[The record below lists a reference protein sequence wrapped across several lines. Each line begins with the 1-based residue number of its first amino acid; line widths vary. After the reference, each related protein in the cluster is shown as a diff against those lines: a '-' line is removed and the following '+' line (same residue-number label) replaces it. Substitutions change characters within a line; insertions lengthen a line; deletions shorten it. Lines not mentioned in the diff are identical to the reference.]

1 MVLSPVRP
9 RGSVQKSSPFCSH
22 RLINP
27 SSSLFHL
34 SSRHTSV
41 SHDTN
46 QSEKLAI
53 SIRFTSFV
61 TRKVSPPNN
70 YLICSIPSIVT
81 SLAQYTRRTR
91 DLTHHHHDA
100 RTKIT
105 PLAYQHPVPVPGFLS
120 GSPSSAPTL
129 VPVVA
134 PIHRPRLSLPALPT
148 VPNATPAD
156 RLISILGPKK
166 TSTPLALAH

>member
-1 MVLSPVRP
+1 IL
-9 RGSVQKSSPFCSH
+9 
-22 RLINP
+22 P

-61 TRKVSPPNN
+61 TRKVSWPNN
-70 YLICSIPSIVT
+70 YLIAQFPPSSRHLLNTSIHPT
-81 SLAQYTRRTR
+81 YTRLDTPPPPPRR
-91 DLTHHHHDA
+91 SHQ
-100 RTKIT
+100 KT
-105 PLAYQHPVPVPGFLS
+105 PLAYQHPVPVPGFHS